1 MAGQGGPNILFR
13 GFASLF
19 SLQNSLF
26 WYAGNWIKSP
36 DCINTIRDFRSR
48 RRPSFAKFPVFPCYQ
63 GIQRGDRFEIHW
75 VVSQPMIYLLQG
87 KLDLAY
93 LSAQSFPKREE
104 TL

>member
-1 MAGQGGPNILFR
+1 LHQHYSGLPEPQA
-13 GFASLF
+13 
-19 SLQNSLF
+19 
-26 WYAGNWIKSP
+26 
-36 DCINTIRDFRSR
+36 
-48 RRPSFAKFPVFPCYQ
+48 AKFCKIPCIFPCYQ